1 MAISPMKLSQ
11 LAAFV
16 AIADTGSF
24 TKAAD
29 SLGVTQSAVSH
40 AIRSMESELRIGIM
54 RRDRGG
60 VDLTEA
66 GHRIVEH
73 ARSVLRHTDQIRLL
87 VDDLS
92 ARRGGRLVIGTS
104 QTFSVHLLPRLM
116 ARFLASHQNFDVK
129 VREGKDEEIAEMLR
143 ARTVDVGFV
152 TLPKAGI
159 RTIPLFQ
166 DELYAVLPVRHPLA
180 ARPRLS
186 APELAEE
193 PLVVPA
199 DGLEPELRN
208 LFRATQT
215 RMDIAYRIGDLQA
228 VLAMVAEGIG
238 VAVLPSLVLPD
249 TLPNI
254 CTVPLTP
261 ATRRSLAIAVRN
273 TSEESSAVTAFVSV
287 ARAVARDAGI
297 HGAHPRHR

>member
-1 MAISPMKLSQ
+1 MKLSQ

-92 ARRGGRLVIGTS
+92 ACRGGRLVIGTS

-116 ARFLASHQNFDVK
+116 ARFLASHQDFDVK

-166 DELYAVLPVRHPLA
+166 DELYAVLPVRHRLA

-199 DGLEPELRN
+199 DGVEPELRN
-208 LFRATQT
+208 LFRAAET

-249 TLPNI
+249 PLPDI

-273 TSEESSAVTAFVSV
+273 TSEESSAVTAFVSA

-297 HGAHPRHR
+297 RGAHPRHR

>member
-1 MAISPMKLSQ
+1 MKLSQ